1 MNVLT
6 SEATLGG
13 LRLPASPSSQQ
24 GTSAMDIFL
33 QVVEM
38 EAAVME
44 EALEESKKR
53 TLKATGVMSAAQ
65 RYSQPDA
72 LGWFV
77 PPLRL
82 AAGLPPDPDSEG
94 RQVGATKLP
103 PSPAYLD
110 DSRRTL
116 PTGPTHPTHRHHRPG
131 TPEWTAGVGLPEMPR
146 SWRARKNHN
155 PKAIAIL
162 RAWLYQNMHRP
173 YPSSEDKRELAR
185 VAHLTEAQV
194 AHWFNNARKREKLGR
209 SQSSGLRRFADASC

>member
-1 MNVLT
+1 
-6 SEATLGG
+6 
-13 LRLPASPSSQQ
+13 
-24 GTSAMDIFL
+24 
-33 QVVEM
+33 
-38 EAAVME
+38 
-44 EALEESKKR
+44 
-53 TLKATGVMSAAQ
+53 MSAVQ

-82 AAGLPPDPDSEG
+82 AARLPPDPDSEG
-94 RQVGATKLP
+94 RQVGATKLL

-110 DSRRTL
+110 DPRRTL